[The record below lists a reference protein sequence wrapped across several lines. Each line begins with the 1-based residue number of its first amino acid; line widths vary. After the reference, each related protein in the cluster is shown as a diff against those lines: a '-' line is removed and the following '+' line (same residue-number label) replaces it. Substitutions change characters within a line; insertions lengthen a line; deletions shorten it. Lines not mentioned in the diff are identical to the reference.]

1 MVIIGCL
8 KSLLLGHLLFLE
20 KDKISKKQ
28 IGGLKMDIEDFLD
41 FCKKGNP
48 ISGEDKELHGY

>member
-41 FCKKGNP
+41 FCKKGN
-48 ISGEDKELHGY
+48 IRWIQNG